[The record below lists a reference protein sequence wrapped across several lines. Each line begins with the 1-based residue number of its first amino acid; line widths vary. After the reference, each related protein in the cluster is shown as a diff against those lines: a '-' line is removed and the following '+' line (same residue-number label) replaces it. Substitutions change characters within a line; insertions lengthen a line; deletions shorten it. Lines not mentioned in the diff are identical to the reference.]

1 MVSVSHEIF
10 LINKQ
15 FSDINPLSV
24 GSEKCAPGH
33 SYGPATREYYLIH
46 YVVSGG
52 GTFFTETETYNVKA
66 GEIFIIKPYEVTT
79 YTADNKNPWHYIW
92 VGFSGKLAKM
102 LDDIKTPV
110 LPYRKNTFLDL
121 PSCAKKN
128 NMREETVVSKL
139 FEIMANIFDDENES
153 ARYEQLAY
161 DFICSNYMRHIKVEE
176 IAGQL
181 GVNRQYLSRLF
192 KAQYGITMQDFLIK
206 TRIDYAE
213 KLLKK
218 GYSVAESA
226 YMVGYEDVFNF
237 SKMFKKQKG
246 ISPSKINR
254 TII

>member
-1 MVSVSHEIF
+1 MSYEIF

-15 FSDINPLSV
+15 FGDINPLSM
-24 GSEKCAPGH
+24 GSEKCVPNH

-46 YVVSGG
+46 YVVSGCG
-52 GTFFTETETYNVKA
+52 RFFTEKETYDVKA
-66 GEIFIIKPYEVTT
+66 GEIFVIKPNEVTT
-79 YTADNKNPWHYIW
+79 YRADEKNPWHYIW
-92 VGFSGKLAKM
+92 VGFNGKLAKM
-102 LDDIKTPV
+102 LNDIKTPV

-121 PSCAKKN
+121 LGCAKKN
-128 NMREETVVSKL
+128 NMREEAVASKL
-139 FEIMANIFDDENES
+139 FELISTIFDDNSET

-161 DFICSNYMRHIKVEE
+161 DFISSNYMRHIKIEE
-176 IAGQL
+176 IAVQL

-192 KAQYGITMQDFLIK
+192 KAQYGLTMQDFLIK
-206 TRIDYAE
+206 TRINHAE

-246 ISPSKINR
+246 RSPSKINE
-254 TII
+254 TVI